1 MKATNNNT
9 DHNRTIELQSIPTAI
24 GSPYQNKLP
33 PSMKI
38 TINYTNE
45 DIPTIDKAVSL
56 DNIIIPEIINSV
68 NLMNIIRNMFVGIEY
83 ETTGEFALTESEIRI
98 VDFLIENNIVYVDVN
113 NEIKSV
119 NFEKIQYIKNDA
131 AQFINLN
138 FKDLPKIQQQSVKL
152 FIKLEIL
159 KLDENQIIQTRQN

>member
-1 MKATNNNT
+1 MKANNTET
-9 DHNRTIELQSIPTAI
+9 DHNRTIQLQSIPTST
-24 GSPYQNKLP
+24 GLPYQDKLP
-33 PSMKI
+33 ESMKI

-45 DIPTIDKAVSL
+45 NIPTIEKAVSL

-83 ETTGEFALTESEIRI
+83 ETTGEFALTESEIQI
-98 VDFLIENNIVYVDVN
+98 VDFLIKNHINYVNIN

-119 NFEKIQYIKNDA
+119 NLEKIQYIKSDA

-138 FKDLPKIQQQSVKL
+138 FNDLPKIQQKSVKT